1 MATDVVMPQ
10 MGESIAEGTIV
21 RWMKKVGDAID
32 RDEPLFE
39 ISTDKVDAEI
49 PSPAAGVIS
58 EIRVKEGE
66 TVPVNSIVAVIG
78 SAAAGSPPAAT
89 AEKEAGASA
98 SAAKAAPPASAD
110 KNAAAPASMEPP
122 VQSARAQEPPKASP
136 QADGE
141 SAPPSKDEGASAQAL
156 SPPPPHYHDRDEPSA
171 APAPAPAQHAA
182 SAGQAPATSD
192 GTAARHTGSAE
203 DAIRERS
210 SPLVRKI
217 AKEHNVDIA
226 QIHGTGIAGR
236 VTKDDILGF
245 IDKGATG
252 QVGQVGP
259 VSARPAA
266 EVSAAP
272 AGGRSVSGAPP
283 VAQVTFKPDASD
295 HVEKMSVMRKR
306 IAEHM
311 VLSKK
316 TSAHVHSVFEVN
328 FGRIAKI
335 REAKKAEFERSGA
348 KLTYM
353 SFIIKAA
360 IDALRAVPI
369 VNASV
374 DGDNIVYHKDINVG
388 IAVALDWGLIVP
400 VIKKADEKNLVGL
413 SRTVA
418 DLANRARAKQLK
430 PDEVAGGTFTI
441 TNPGVFGALFG
452 MPIISQPQVAILGIG
467 NVEKRAVVVDD
478 AIAIRPMAYLTIG
491 YDHRLIDGA
500 VADEFMSIVKKSLEN
515 WDPNAV

>member
-1 MATDVVMPQ
+1 MTEVVMPQ

-21 RWMKKVGDAID
+21 RWIKKVGDNVD

-49 PSPAAGVIS
+49 PSPAAGVVS

-66 TVPVNSIVAVIG
+66 TVAINTIVAVIG
-78 SAAAGSPPAAT
+78 SAS
-89 AEKEAGASA
+89 ASA
-98 SAAKAAPPASAD
+98 SAAAPSTATSAD
-110 KNAAAPASMEPP
+110 KASGSQAA
-122 VQSARAQEPPKASP
+122 
-136 QADGE
+136 
-141 SAPPSKDEGASAQAL
+141 
-156 SPPPPHYHDRDEPSA
+156 PPPPHYHDRDEPDSSA
-171 APAPAPAQHAA
+171 PPAA
-182 SAGQAPATSD
+182 SALAKAESAPASQ
-192 GTAARHTGSAE
+192 AAQARPSAPSNGSTE

-245 IDKGATG
+245 IDKGASAQTGPASPVG
-252 QVGQVGP
+252 QVGQVGK
-259 VSARPAA
+259 S
-266 EVSAAP
+266 S
-272 AGGRSVSGAPP
+272 SVSGAPA
-283 VAQVTFKPDASD
+283 VATVTFKPGAND

-335 REAKKAEFERSGA
+335 REARKAEFERAGA

-374 DGDNIVYHKDINVG
+374 DGDNVVYHKDINVG

-400 VIKKADEKNLVGL
+400 VIKHADEKNLVGL
-413 SRTVA
+413 SRAVI
-418 DLANRARAKQLK
+418 DLANRARSKQLK

-467 NVEKRAVVVDD
+467 NVEKRPVVVDD
-478 AIAIRPMAYLTIG
+478 AIAIRPMAYLTLG
-491 YDHRLIDGA
+491 YDHRVIDGA
-500 VADEFMSIVKKSLEN
+500 VADEFMSIVKKTLEN
-515 WDPNAV
+515 WDPNAI